1 MHPQLLLLM
10 GHTARLEL
18 VFEPV
23 VLGPLYTCIHTH
35 GIQFSLE
42 DVVLQVKLL
51 HCRLQRTMQ
60 CGCWSYF
67 CTCSRSVCLVKQNHL
82 KSTSLYRLRRPCCTW
97 QTAAWCTVR

>member
-1 MHPQLLLLM
+1 MILSELVHPQLLLLM

-51 HCRLQRTMQ
+51 HCRL
-60 CGCWSYF
+60 
-67 CTCSRSVCLVKQNHL
+67 LVIF
-82 KSTSLYRLRRPCCTW
+82 LYL
-97 QTAAWCTVR
+97 Q